1 MAGLVPAIHVFDL
14 LKSRKDVDARHRAGH
29 DERKTMLRPGTFALT
44 VLLAALSAIGPLT
57 TDMYLPSLPDI
68 ARLLGASTAQT
79 QLTISSYLVGFAV
92 GQIFYGPLADRH
104 GRKPVLIGAMALY
117 CAASL
122 VCALSTSIEM
132 LIAARALQALGGA
145 GGIVLARAIVRD
157 LYSGAR
163 AGREL
168 SLIGAVMA
176 LAPVL
181 APLIGGVLQ
190 TALGWRSV
198 FFTLVVAGLA
208 GAAIV
213 WPLMPETLS
222 QRAAHPVTPASM
234 LKSYRV
240 VARNPAYL
248 AYLGIAS
255 TSFAGLFAWIS
266 GSSFVLQYLYGLTPF
281 QFGVAFAVGSA
292 GYMAGTTL
300 AARLVMRHE
309 LDRTLGYGAAAM
321 AAGGIAM
328 VLAVGFGLASAAA
341 LVLPMALYL
350 AGLGMVLPQAIAGA
364 MTPFPER
371 AGAASALLGFVQQ
384 STAALCGA
392 LVGVLL
398 GSTAWPL
405 AGMIAAMGCAT
416 LALWVATRAVRGRAV
431 KP

>member
-1 MAGLVPAIHVFDL
+1 
-14 LKSRKDVDARHRAGH
+14 
-29 DERKTMLRPGTFALT
+29 MLRPGTFALT

-68 ARLLGASTAQT
+68 ARLLGASTAQA
-79 QLTISSYLVGFAV
+79 QLTISSYLIGFAV

-104 GRKPVLIGAMALY
+104 GRKPVLMGAMALY

-122 VCALSTSIEM
+122 ACALSTTIEM
-132 LIAARALQALGGA
+132 LIAARALQALGGS

-181 APLIGGVLQ
+181 APLVGGVLQ
-190 TALGWRSV
+190 TGFGWRSI
-198 FFTLVVAGLA
+198 FFTLVGGGLL

-213 WPLMPETLS
+213 WPLMPETLAL
-222 QRAAHPVTPASM
+222 RAAEPVSPATMFRSF
-234 LKSYRV
+234 RV
-240 VARNPAYL
+240 VARNGAYL
-248 AYLGIAS
+248 AYLGLAS

-266 GSSFVLQYLYGLTPF
+266 GASFVLQYLYGLTPF
-281 QFGVAFAVGSA
+281 QFGVAFAIGSV
-292 GYMAGTTL
+292 GYMVGTTL
-300 AARLVMRHE
+300 AARLVMRHGV
-309 LDRTLGYGAAAM
+309 DATLGVGAAAM
-321 AAGGIAM
+321 AAGGLAM
-328 VLAVGFGLASAAA
+328 LLAVAFGLTSAAS

-350 AGLGMVLPQAIAGA
+350 AGLGMVLPQSIAGA

-384 STAALCGA
+384 SLAALCGA
-392 LVGVLL
+392 AVGALL
-398 GSTAWPL
+398 GTSAWPL
-405 AGMIAAMGCAT
+405 AGAVAGMGCAT
-416 LALWVATRAVRGRAV
+416 LGLWILTRALRARAATQRSAADS
-431 KP
+431 